1 MSRSVFLAR
10 ILTAFLMLGA
20 GIVTRIQTA
29 GLPFGTLKRIGS
41 GFFPTLFGNLM
52 IILSLCMLVSLFV
65 AYRRGQVNPVET
77 EDIITSL
84 KGFGVFLAILI
95 GFILVNHFAGFII
108 ASLLAVFAAGY
119 ALGLKGWRLWVLTAA
134 TTLVIWLVFDLW
146 LMLSLP
152 SGVWF
157 S

>member
-1 MSRSVFLAR
+1 MSRSVFISR
-10 ILTAFLMLGA
+10 ILTALLMLGA
-20 GIVTRIQTA
+20 GIITRIETA

-52 IILSLCMLVSLFV
+52 IILSIIMLVSLFV
-65 AYRRGQVNPVET
+65 AYRRGQVNQVET
-77 EDIITSL
+77 EDNITSM
-84 KGFGVFLAILI
+84 KGFGVFLAILA
-95 GFILVNHFAGFII
+95 GFITINHFAGFII
-108 ASLLAVFAAGY
+108 ASLVAIFAAGY
-119 ALGLKGWRLWVLTAA
+119 ALGLKGWRLGVLTAA